1 VSNHPWNF
9 YDRLLA
15 LSEKEAAQSD
25 KRCERFTVG
34 QVWTLCQSDAGAGLC
49 MTPQDYSRT
58 LSFPGTLAGRP
69 LNELAAM
76 LRSWQPFE
84 AAIGMAAVNAALP
97 FKAEHFDSVVELG
110 NDAGNLAVFD
120 HFLPRIRGARIVIV
134 GRYPG
139 LERYEVEYGLK
150 VIERMPGPADYPDP
164 AAEYLIPEADWLFLT
179 ASSIANKTFPR
190 LAELGRKATTVL
202 MGPTAPWLPQLSE
215 WGIDFLAGVRIN
227 DADALAR
234 VIEEGGGR
242 RIFEQAVS
250 YCVADTGQQRVQQVK
265 TRIAELA
272 GRRDA
277 LKSSMEAW
285 YGEHRSRFPDLSTL
299 EGIQEELSALDT
311 LYKQMWDA
319 RQPVKERT

>member
-1 VSNHPWNF
+1 MNESPWEF

-25 KRCERFTVG
+25 KRCEQLTIG
-34 QVWTLCQSDAGAGLC
+34 QVWTLCLSSGSAGLC

-69 LNELAAM
+69 LAELVPM

-97 FKAEHFDSVVELG
+97 FDANRFDDVVELG
-110 NDAGNLAVFD
+110 NEAGNLAVFD
-120 HFLPRIRGARIVIV
+120 HFLPRIRGARIVVV

-150 VIERMPGPADYPDP
+150 VVERMPGPADYPDP

-190 LAELGRKATTVL
+190 LAELGRDATTVL
-202 MGPTAPWLPQLSE
+202 MGPTTPWLPQLSE
-215 WGIDFLAGVRIN
+215 WGIDFLAGVCVG
-227 DADALAR
+227 DTDALAQ
-234 VIEEGGGR
+234 VVGEGGGR
-242 RIFEQAVS
+242 RIFEEAVS
-250 YCVADTGQQRVQQVK
+250 YRIADTGQQRVQAVK
-265 TRIAELA
+265 ARIAELA

-277 LKSSMEAW
+277 LKSSMDAW
-285 YGEHRSRFPDLSTL
+285 YGEKRSRFPDLTLL
-299 EGIQEELSALDT
+299 EGVQEELSALDT
-311 LYKQMWDA
+311 VYKQMWDA
-319 RQPVKERT
+319 RNR